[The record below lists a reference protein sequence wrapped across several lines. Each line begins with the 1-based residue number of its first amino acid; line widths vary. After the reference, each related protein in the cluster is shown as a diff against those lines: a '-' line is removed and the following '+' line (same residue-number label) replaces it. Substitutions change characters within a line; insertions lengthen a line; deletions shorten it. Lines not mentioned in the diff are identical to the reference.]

1 MKTARKSASGATAGP
16 MPRPESDRGR
26 PRRSSHL
33 TSLILSGVIAA
44 LFVSGVLTE
53 ARIPVLTELELSSRD
68 LRFRIRG
75 PLPAGG
81 EVAVVVIDDP
91 SIKAIGRWPWS
102 RKVLARLLLSIH
114 DAGAASVGLDFI
126 LSEPEANPEPAAIRN
141 LMDAYEVLGLHTA
154 AVENRAFYEEMAE
167 AVEATDNDRL
177 AAAVLSLAGDVVLA
191 AALGDGG
198 PTPATAS
205 GDLARFAY
213 SPMVEVPAYR
223 TFTGL
228 TGPIDA
234 FSAEAASVGFV
245 NVLPDP
251 DGAVRRG
258 ALAMGVGDRL
268 FGPLALRTVQ
278 VARGLSDDDL
288 RFAGDRFRV
297 GNLEIPTDSNGGFFI
312 NYYGAHGAVP
322 TWSAVDLLTGVL
334 PEGALR
340 GKIVF
345 VGGGAMGLG
354 DHWPNPFTGFYWGVE
369 THATVADNLITGRFL
384 RRPDWL
390 RYAEAA
396 FILLA
401 GLAFWMILSRLPLA
415 AGVPL
420 AAGLVAGGLAGSQY
434 LFSAHQ
440 LVTLQVLPLGAAVGV
455 SSAVVLV
462 RYFIEGREK
471 RLIKGAFQQY
481 LSTAVVERILRHPEQ
496 LALGGEKRDLSVLFS
511 DIRGFTRISEA
522 LDPEVLVGFMNRY
535 LTAMTDVVL
544 TEEGTLDKYIGDAI
558 MAFFGAPADQDDHPV
573 RACRTAIRMVEAL
586 YGNREKWV
594 RRGLPL
600 VQVGIGIN
608 SGPVVVGNMGSD
620 RRFDYT
626 VMGDNV
632 NLASRLEGLTKRYG
646 VKIIASETTRER
658 VGDRFAFRELDV
670 VRVKGRGRPV
680 RIFELLGDTA
690 VTGISHDFIA
700 HFEAGLA
707 AYRSRDWE
715 GAIRRFETVR
725 RIKPED
731 RPALGFIERCREY
744 LGTPPPPDWDG
755 VWEVREK

>member
-1 MKTARKSASGATAGP
+1 MNTARKSAGGATAGP
-16 MPRPESDRGR
+16 MPRPESGRGR

-102 RKVLARLLLSIH
+102 RKVLARLLLAIH

-126 LSEPEANPEPAAIRN
+126 LSEPEANPELTSIRT
-141 LMDAYEVLGLHTA
+141 LMDAYEVLGLQTET
-154 AVENRAFYEEMAE
+154 VESRAFYEEMAE
-167 AVEATDNDRL
+167 AAEAADNDRL
-177 AAAVLSLAGDVVLA
+177 VAAVLSLAGNVVLA

-198 PTPATAS
+198 EPPRLA
-205 GDLARFAY
+205 GGEPARFAY
-213 SPMVEVPAYR
+213 DPGAGVPAYR
-223 TFTGL
+223 TFTGM

-234 FSAEAASVGFV
+234 FSAEASSVGFV

-258 ALAMGVGDRL
+258 ALAMGVGESL
-268 FGPLALRTVQ
+268 YAPLALRTVQ
-278 VARGLSDDDL
+278 VGRGLSDDAL
-288 RFAGDRFRV
+288 RFIGDRLRM
-297 GNLEIPTDSNGGFFI
+297 GPLEIPTDADGGFWI
-312 NYYGAHGAVP
+312 NYYGSHGAIP
-322 TWSAVDLLTGVL
+322 TWSAADLLTGAL

-345 VGGGAMGLG
+345 VGGGAVGLG

-369 THATVADNLITGRFL
+369 THATVADNLVTGRFL

-396 FILLA
+396 LILMA
-401 GLAFWMILSRLPLA
+401 GLIFWAILSRLPLW

-420 AAGLVAGGLAGSQY
+420 VSGLILGGLAGSQY
-434 LFSAHQ
+434 LFSAHR

-455 SSAVVLV
+455 SAAVVLV
-462 RYFIEGREK
+462 RYFVEGREK

-481 LSTAVVERILRHPEQ
+481 LSTAVVERILRHPDQ
-496 LALGGEKRDLSVLFS
+496 LALGGEKRDLTVMFS

-522 LDPEVLVGFMNRY
+522 LDPEVLVGFMNQY
-535 LTAMTDVVL
+535 LTSMTDVVL

-558 MAFFGAPADQDDHPV
+558 MAFFGAPADQADHPV
-573 RACRTAIRMVEAL
+573 RACRTAIRMVEVL
-586 YGNREKWV
+586 YANRESWV

-626 VMGDNV
+626 AMGDNV

-646 VKIIASETTRER
+646 VKIIVSETTRER

-670 VRVKGRGRPV
+670 VRVKGRGRAV
-680 RIFELLGDTA
+680 RIFELLGDAA
-690 VTGISHDFIA
+690 VTGISHDFIVP
-700 HFEAGLA
+700 FEAGLA

-715 GAIRRFETVR
+715 GAIRHFETAR

-731 RPALGFIERCREY
+731 RPARGFIERCREY
-744 LGTPPPPDWDG
+744 QEAPPPPDWDG
-755 VWEVREK
+755 IWEAREK